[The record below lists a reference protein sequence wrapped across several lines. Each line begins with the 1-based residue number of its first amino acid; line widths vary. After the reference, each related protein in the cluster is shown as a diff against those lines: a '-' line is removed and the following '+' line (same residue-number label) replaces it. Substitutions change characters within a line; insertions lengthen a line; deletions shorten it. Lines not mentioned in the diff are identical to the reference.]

1 MTINLTDFYDVG
13 KIEFWRT
20 SINVPMYD
28 IELISKST
36 GEVITW
42 SFTEEYFDKFLNEL
56 EEDTKYLEES
66 LYYTRKKMWW
76 FLWVAYL
83 TNVIIANGI
92 IKLKTNLE
100 INYIVG
106 RFVRN
111 IKDTNGEQQQ
121 NI

>member
-20 SINVPMYD
+20 SVNVPMYD

-66 LYYTRKKMWW
+66 LYYTRKNMWW
-76 FLWVAYL
+76 FL
-83 TNVIIANGI
+83 
-92 IKLKTNLE
+92 
-100 INYIVG
+100 
-106 RFVRN
+106 
-111 IKDTNGEQQQ
+111 
-121 NI
+121 